1 MTPSEIDETTADPFC
16 GFNLGRPSIG
26 RCRKKIVNP
35 GSTSSNRRWCGSR
48 RNSGIVMST
57 KTATTFLI
65 LSGATIR
72 TIRSPAGRSSCTAIM
87 MRLRVC
93 SAWVRRPHG
102 GLFSQIGELIL
113 RVRDLV
119 CANADNGVTKEA
131 FRCYLVAH
139 SMGGLV
145 CLGCCKIRK
154 TIRRARQNMDK
165 FFTYA
170 TPHNGIDMAGI
181 NVPSWLSKGDMNNF
195 NRERMTEYLDPNT
208 RKPGCGLDP

>member
-1 MTPSEIDETTADPFC
+1 MEVF
-16 GFNLGRPSIG
+16 
-26 RCRKKIVNP
+26 
-35 GSTSSNRRWCGSR
+35 
-48 RNSGIVMST
+48 
-57 KTATTFLI
+57 
-65 LSGATIR
+65 
-72 TIRSPAGRSSCTAIM
+72 
-87 MRLRVC
+87 
-93 SAWVRRPHG
+93 SAK
-102 GLFSQIGELIL
+102 LGELIL

-145 CLGCCKIRK
+145 CRGLL
-154 TIRRARQNMDK
+154 QNPKNDKKGAAKYVDK

-195 NRERMTEYLDPNT
+195 NRERMTEYLDLKSEYKKTGDGTGSRGPVSV
-208 RKPGCGLDP
+208 RAGVLYGRYESYGLWGRAWLIAHLCRPWQRWVGAD